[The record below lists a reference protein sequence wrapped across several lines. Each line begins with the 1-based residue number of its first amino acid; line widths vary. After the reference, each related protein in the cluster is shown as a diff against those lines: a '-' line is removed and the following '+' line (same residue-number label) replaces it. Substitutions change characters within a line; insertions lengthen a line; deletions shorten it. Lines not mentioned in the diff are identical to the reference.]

1 MMKNIEKIYILQGE
15 YGPGSPP
22 SDPMGMAAHGYDGA
36 TPSELKPFSPNSNNN
51 MDTTVGP
58 PPHVQPVH
66 YQDSPN
72 HVSFIFEV
80 FSSFLG
86 YATFAESPC
95 FVISSAGH
103 H

>member
-1 MMKNIEKIYILQGE
+1 MKNIEKICILQGE

-72 HVSFIFEV
+72 HVSF
-80 FSSFLG
+80 
-86 YATFAESPC
+86 TF
-95 FVISSAGH
+95 
-103 H
+103 